1 MDLLH
6 LHPHIFILF
15 VALIIAFIQINFD
28 NILEKT

>member
-6 LHPHIFILF
+6 LHPYIFILF